1 MCGLHRDRHRDR
13 ARSAPGELLHEHEA
27 RREVAVA
34 APEPGGIVEAE
45 EAELPA
51 PAEQRIREV
60 AGPLPRVDVRAHLGV
75 DEAADDGSQL
85 VVLGREDGV
94 R

>member
-1 MCGLHRDRHRDR
+1 M
-13 ARSAPGELLHEHEA
+13 ETQ
-27 RREVAVA
+27 
-34 APEPGGIVEAE
+34 

-51 PAEQRIREV
+51 TTEQRVREV

-75 DEAADDGSQL
+75 DEAAHDGPQL

-94 R
+94 P